1 MTYQQAGILLLAA
14 IGVFFTTVSS
24 IGVLRLPDVYMRMQA
39 AGKAT
44 GLGIGCILLAAGF
57 YYGDWALVR
66 MLILLVLFFITGPIA
81 TSAMAHAAYRTDY
94 DREIVLYYDELA
106 VDEAYQQE
114 RLNAPQENAS

>member
-1 MTYQQAGILLLAA
+1 MTIQQAGILLLAT
-14 IGVFFTTVSS
+14 IGVIFTAVSS

-44 GLGIGCILLAAGF
+44 TIGISCVLLAAGF
-57 YYGDWALVR
+57 HYGEWTLVR
-66 MLILLVLFFITGPIA
+66 MLILLLLFFITGPIA

-106 VDEAYQQE
+106 EDEHHQQE
-114 RLNAPQENAS
+114 RLNAPPNNAS

>member
-1 MTYQQAGILLLAA
+1 MTIQQAGILILAA

-44 GLGIGCILLAAGF
+44 TIGIGCVLLAAGF
-57 YYGDWALVR
+57 HYGEWALVR
-66 MLILLVLFFITGPIA
+66 MLILLLLFFITGPIA

-106 VDEAYQQE
+106 DDEAHQQE
-114 RLNAPQENAS
+114 RLNAPPKNAS